1 MAAELSTDIGDQHAK
16 RSPSRRFTGALRS
29 LLGSIPI
36 PFMSGTKPNQDR
48 SMESGGLR
56 QSNSEDSKNSGS
68 IAPKSTN
75 LRGDN
80 DRTVLPENVMPQPS
94 GKNVITTDDSD
105 SEVEITRIE
114 YPSPSRAIKSGKS
127 SENSIVSRRDR
138 SLRKRSPRS
147 TEKNEVLS
155 RDRDLLPENLSEQRL
170 PRKRKK
176 FKSFESNKKRV
187 IINPSSESESEVT
200 GEPNVSV
207 STPKTHNV
215 SQKSPQSLQSS
226 KHSDHKT
233 AGSENNTNQTAVQNN
248 VSDETLNGKHNLG
261 QDKVSRKPKLSHEKE
276 FHYSEDELDTSRVE
290 YVGLNSALSS
300 TYEAELLRSIEE
312 AENSRLYVTRTQLQ
326 AEDVDDE
333 KLSAKIEAQFKIL
346 AMPRGEVD
354 NTEGENAIEK
364 QAMDIQGQSEKTQSP
379 DHDNPRDE
387 SCENVFREQNDKFNI
402 AARSA
407 IDDTENVIE
416 EGTMENQKDHN
427 QNHVDQVAIESNASG
442 NIKLV
447 SPPAVQDSEKN
458 VDHEDVPRL
467 FQGSHYPRLS
477 VPQPSSPPRNSTF
490 TLSSPHKGVLEA
502 GVVHQIIIH
511 SETDNPFHDNSID
524 VELRQNDDNTL
535 GANTEE
541 HAEDREKRRVRNRK
555 RRQGAE
561 RKLFRLQR
569 KNRLLKVESI
579 PTESEVV
586 ENGMNEEIP
595 SEAEIARAD
604 FNSADLVEKSKFTEE
619 KDTDEDVRR
628 RVGNSEGL
636 MKELAPGI
644 SNDNVNCTNQSRE
657 QGSALSQR
665 EEEKSD
671 STKLI
676 YGNGPGHSTDGGCL
690 KSTVSIDPEDVEDSG
705 PFHPPVQS
713 TQTPSSPIVS
723 KTQQNQDENIHNDNE
738 ADYQNTERSPI
749 PELRMIKAN
758 IEAPEQSVSGQS
770 TSPLPIDQDNSG
782 SFSPLSSQKIVQQ
795 PVSPKNF
802 EFQEFESSPHQSG
815 GSHDKSS
822 LQTPHAQEELAITGH
837 EKISDIISISSGLS
851 SRGSNVS
858 LQSMENDANS
868 EPQPHSQGKS
878 NSIPNSD
885 TTFLGTV
892 IPNSSQSI
900 QASQRRMPI
909 TSQIAINSS
918 QESQMNS
925 TIESL
930 KQVKE
935 PTKPENSLRP
945 RNKRVPQRTVRGE
958 TVDFA
963 SSEIVTVD
971 SESEPESA
979 PVSIAEIIRRRFAE
993 AGTKFDGFKVDD
1005 DSDD

>member
-48 SMESGGLR
+48 SSESGGLR
-56 QSNSEDSKNSGS
+56 QSNSEDPENSGS

-138 SLRKRSPRS
+138 SLRKRSPIS
-147 TEKNEVLS
+147 TKKIDILS
-155 RDRDLLPENLSEQRL
+155 RDRDLLPENPSEQRL

-187 IINPSSESESEVT
+187 IINPSSESESEAT

-233 AGSENNTNQTAVQNN
+233 AGGENNTNQTAVQNN
-248 VSDETLNGKHNLG
+248 VSDETVNEKHNPG
-261 QDKVSRKPKLSHEKE
+261 QAKASPKPKPSHEKE

-312 AENSRLYVTRTQLQ
+312 AENSRLYVTRTQVQ
-326 AEDVDDE
+326 AGDVDDE
-333 KLSAKIEAQFKIL
+333 KLSAEIEAQFKIL
-346 AMPRGEVD
+346 AVPRGEVD
-354 NTEGENAIEK
+354 NAEGENAIEK
-364 QAMDIQGQSEKTQSP
+364 QAMDIQGRNEQTQSP
-379 DHDNPRDE
+379 DHDNIRDE
-387 SCENVFREQNDKFNI
+387 SGENVFREQNDKDNI

-407 IDDTENVIE
+407 IDVTENVIE

-427 QNHVDQVAIESNASG
+427 QKHVDRIVNESNASG

-467 FQGSHYPRLS
+467 FQGSHSPRLS

-511 SETDNPFHDNSID
+511 SETDHPLHDNSTD
-524 VELRQNDDNTL
+524 VELRQDHDNTL
-535 GANTEE
+535 DANTED
-541 HAEDREKRRVRNRK
+541 HAEDSEKRRVRNRK

-586 ENGMNEEIP
+586 ENGMNKQIS
-595 SEAEIARAD
+595 SEVEIARAD
-604 FNSADLVEKSKFTEE
+604 SNSPELVEKSKSQYD
-619 KDTDEDVRR
+619 KYPDEDKRG
-628 RVGNSEGL
+628 RVGNSEGS

-644 SNDNVNCTNQSRE
+644 SNDNVHCTNQSRE
-657 QGSALSQR
+657 QGSALSQK

-671 STKLI
+671 STELI
-676 YGNGPGHSTDGGCL
+676 YGNGPGHSTDGECL
-690 KSTVSIDPEDVEDSG
+690 KSTVSIDPEDVENSG
-705 PFHPPVQS
+705 LFNPPVQS

-723 KTQQNQDENIHNDNE
+723 KTQQNQDRIIRTVNK
-738 ADYQNTERSPI
+738 ADSQNTERSPI
-749 PELRMIKAN
+749 PELRIIKAN
-758 IEAPEQSVSGQS
+758 IEAPELSVSGKS

-782 SFSPLSSQKIVQQ
+782 SFSPLSSQKNVQQ

-815 GSHDKSS
+815 SHDKSS

-837 EKISDIISISSGLS
+837 ENIPDIISISSGLS

-868 EPQPHSQGKS
+868 EPQPHSQGKT

-900 QASQRRMPI
+900 QASQRRMPL

-935 PTKPENSLRP
+935 PTKPENPSRS
-945 RNKRVPQRTVRGE
+945 RNKRVSQRTVRGE

-963 SSEIVTVD
+963 SPEIVTVD

>member
-16 RSPSRRFTGALRS
+16 RLPSRRFTGALRS

-36 PFMSGTKPNQDR
+36 PFMLGTKPNQDKDKG
-48 SMESGGLR
+48 SGGLR
-56 QSNSEDSKNSGS
+56 QLNFEDSENLGS
-68 IAPKSTN
+68 IASKLTN

-80 DRTVLPENVMPQPS
+80 DRTVLPENVMPQPL

-114 YPSPSRAIKSGKS
+114 YPSPLRAIKSGKF
-127 SENSIVSRRDR
+127 SENLIVSRRDR
-138 SLRKRSPRS
+138 SLRKRLPIS
-147 TEKNEVLS
+147 TEKNDILS
-155 RDRDLLPENLSEQRL
+155 RDRDLLQKTLSEQRL

-207 STPKTHNV
+207 TTPKSHNV
-215 SQKSPQSLQSS
+215 SQKLSQSLQSP
-226 KHSDHKT
+226 KHADYKS
-233 AGSENNTNQTAVQNN
+233 AGSENNTNQTAVQNT
-248 VSDETLNGKHNLG
+248 VSDEKLNEKHNLG
-261 QDKVSRKPKLSHEKE
+261 QDKVLRKPKPSHEKE

-300 TYEAELLRSIEE
+300 TYEAELLRLIEE
-312 AENSRLYVTRTQLQ
+312 AENSRLYVTRTQVQ
-326 AEDVDDE
+326 AGDVDDE
-333 KLSAKIEAQFKIL
+333 KLLAEIEAQFKLL

-364 QAMDIQGQSEKTQSP
+364 QAMDFQGQSEKTQFP

-387 SCENVFREQNDKFNI
+387 SCENVFREQNDKDNI

-416 EGTMENQKDHN
+416 EGTMKNQEDQN
-427 QNHVDQVAIESNASG
+427 QNHVDQVAIELNASG

-447 SPPAVQDSEKN
+447 SPPAVQDLEKN

-511 SETDNPFHDNSID
+511 SETDHPFHDNSID
-524 VELRQNDDNTL
+524 VELRQDHDYAL

-579 PTESEVV
+579 PKESEVI
-586 ENGMNEEIP
+586 ENGMNEEIS
-595 SEAEIARAD
+595 SEVEMARAD
-604 FNSADLVEKSKFTEE
+604 SNSADLVEKSKFTEE
-619 KDTDEDVRR
+619 KDMDEDVRG
-628 RVGNSEGL
+628 RVGNSEGS

-644 SNDNVNCTNQSRE
+644 LNDNVNCTNQSRE
-657 QGSALSQR
+657 QGLALLQK
-665 EEEKSD
+665 EGEKSD
-671 STKLI
+671 STELAC
-676 YGNGPGHSTDGGCL
+676 GNGPGHSTDVECL
-690 KSTVSIDPEDVEDSG
+690 KSTKLIGPEDVENSG

-713 TQTPSSPIVS
+713 TQTPSLPIVS
-723 KTQQNQDENIHNDNE
+723 KTQQNQDENIHNVNK

-749 PELRMIKAN
+749 LELRMIKAN
-758 IEAPEQSVSGQS
+758 IEAPEQSVSGKS
-770 TSPLPIDQDNSG
+770 ASPLPIDQDNSG
-782 SFSPLSSQKIVQQ
+782 SFLPLSSQKNVQQ

-802 EFQEFESSPHQSG
+802 EFQEFESSPHQL

-822 LQTPHAQEELAITGH
+822 LQTPHAQEELGITGH
-837 EKISDIISISSGLS
+837 ENILDIISISLGLS

-935 PTKPENSLRP
+935 PTKLENSSRL

-971 SESEPESA
+971 SESEPELA
-979 PVSIAEIIRRRFAE
+979 PVSIAEIIRRKFAE

>member
-1 MAAELSTDIGDQHAK
+1 MAAELSTDIGDQHAN
-16 RSPSRRFTGALRS
+16 RSPSRRFRGALRS

-36 PFMSGTKPNQDR
+36 PFMSGTKPNQDKDKG
-48 SMESGGLR
+48 SVSLR
-56 QSNSEDSKNSGS
+56 QSNSEDSENSGS

-75 LRGDN
+75 IRGDN
-80 DRTVLPENVMPQPS
+80 DRTVLPENVMPQQS

-114 YPSPSRAIKSGKS
+114 YPSPSRPIKSGIS

-138 SLRKRSPRS
+138 SLRKRSPIS
-147 TEKNEVLS
+147 TEKIDILS

-200 GEPNVSV
+200 GEPNVS
-207 STPKTHNV
+207 TPKSHNV
-215 SQKSPQSLQSS
+215 SQKSPQSLQSP
-226 KHSDHKT
+226 KHTNHKS
-233 AGSENNTNQTAVQNN
+233 AGDENNTNQTAVQIT
-248 VSDETLNGKHNLG
+248 VSDETLNEKHNPG
-261 QDKVSRKPKLSHEKE
+261 QAKASPKPKSSHEKE

-312 AENSRLYVTRTQLQ
+312 AENSRLYVTRTQVQ

-333 KLSAKIEAQFKIL
+333 KLSAEIEAQFKIL

-354 NTEGENAIEK
+354 NTEGENATEK
-364 QAMDIQGQSEKTQSP
+364 QAMHFQEQSEKTQSP
-379 DHDNPRDE
+379 HHGNPRDE
-387 SCENVFREQNDKFNI
+387 SGENVFREQNDKDNI

-407 IDDTENVIE
+407 IDVTENVIE

-511 SETDNPFHDNSID
+511 SETDHPFHDNSID
-524 VELRQNDDNTL
+524 VELRQDHDNTL
-535 GANTEE
+535 DANTEE

-586 ENGMNEEIP
+586 ENGTNEGMT
-595 SEAEIARAD
+595 SEVEIARAD
-604 FNSADLVEKSKFTEE
+604 SNSPKLVEKSKFTEE
-619 KDTDEDVRR
+619 KDTDEDVRG
-628 RVGNSEGL
+628 RVGNSEGS

-644 SNDNVNCTNQSRE
+644 SNDNVHCTNQSRE
-657 QGSALSQR
+657 QGSALSQK
-665 EEEKSD
+665 EE
-671 STKLI
+671 
-676 YGNGPGHSTDGGCL
+676 GNNPGHSTDGECS
-690 KSTVSIDPEDVEDSG
+690 KSTVRIDPEDVENSG

-723 KTQQNQDENIHNDNE
+723 KTQQNQDENIHNVNK
-738 ADYQNTERSPI
+738 ADCQNTERSPI
-749 PELRMIKAN
+749 SELRMIKAN
-758 IEAPEQSVSGQS
+758 IEAPEQSVSGKS
-770 TSPLPIDQDNSG
+770 ASPLPIDQDNSG
-782 SFSPLSSQKIVQQ
+782 SFSPLSSQKNVQQ
-795 PVSPKNF
+795 PVSPENF
-802 EFQEFESSPHQSG
+802 EFQEFESSPHQS

-822 LQTPHAQEELAITGH
+822 LQTPHAQEELGITGH
-837 EKISDIISISSGLS
+837 ENISDIISISSGLS

-858 LQSMENDANS
+858 LQSMDNNANS
-868 EPQPHSQGKS
+868 EPQPYSQGKT

-900 QASQRRMPI
+900 QASQRRMPL

-918 QESQMNS
+918 QESQINS

-935 PTKPENSLRP
+935 PTKSENSSRS

-1005 DSDD
+1005 DSDG

>member
-1 MAAELSTDIGDQHAK
+1 MAAELSTDIGDQYAK

-36 PFMSGTKPNQDR
+36 PFMSGTKPNQDKDKG
-48 SMESGGLR
+48 SGGLR
-56 QSNSEDSKNSGS
+56 QSNFEDSEKSGS

-75 LRGDN
+75 LRGEN

-114 YPSPSRAIKSGKS
+114 YPSPSRAIKSGKF

-138 SLRKRSPRS
+138 SLRKRSPIS
-147 TEKNEVLS
+147 TEKVDILS
-155 RDRDLLPENLSEQRL
+155 RDQDLLPENLSEQRL

-200 GEPNVSV
+200 GEPNVSF
-207 STPKTHNV
+207 STPKSHNV
-215 SQKSPQSLQSS
+215 SQKSPQSMQSP
-226 KHSDHKT
+226 KHADYKS
-233 AGSENNTNQTAVQNN
+233 AGDEQNTDQTAVQNT
-248 VSDETLNGKHNLG
+248 VSDEKLNEKHNPG
-261 QDKVSRKPKLSHEKE
+261 QDKVSPKPKSSHEKE

-312 AENSRLYVTRTQLQ
+312 AENSRLYVTRTQVQ
-326 AEDVDDE
+326 AGDVDDE
-333 KLSAKIEAQFKIL
+333 KLSAEIEAQFKIL

-364 QAMDIQGQSEKTQSP
+364 QAMHFQGQSEKTQSP

-387 SCENVFREQNDKFNI
+387 SGENVFREQNDKDNI

-407 IDDTENVIE
+407 IDVTENVIE
-416 EGTMENQKDHN
+416 EVETESKKDDN
-427 QNHVDQVAIESNASG
+427 QNHVDQVVNESNASG

-511 SETDNPFHDNSID
+511 SETDHPFHDKSID
-524 VELRQNDDNTL
+524 VELRQDHDNTL

-579 PTESEVV
+579 PTESEVI
-586 ENGMNEEIP
+586 ENGTNEGMT
-595 SEAEIARAD
+595 SEVEIARAD
-604 FNSADLVEKSKFTEE
+604 SNSPELVEKSKFTEE
-619 KDTDEDVRR
+619 KDTDEDVRG
-628 RVGNSEGL
+628 RVGNSKGS

-657 QGSALSQR
+657 QGSALSRKR
-665 EEEKSD
+665 E
-671 STKLI
+671 
-676 YGNGPGHSTDGGCL
+676 GNSPGHSTDGECL
-690 KSTVSIDPEDVEDSG
+690 KSTVSIDPEDVENSG

-723 KTQQNQDENIHNDNE
+723 KTQQNQDENIHNVNK
-738 ADYQNTERSPI
+738 ANYQNTERSPI

-758 IEAPEQSVSGQS
+758 IEAPEQSVSGQN

-782 SFSPLSSQKIVQQ
+782 SFSPLSSQKNVQQ

-802 EFQEFESSPHQSG
+802 EFQEFESSPRQS

-837 EKISDIISISSGLS
+837 ENISDIISISSGLS

-858 LQSMENDANS
+858 LQSMDNNANS
-868 EPQPHSQGKS
+868 EPQRYSQGKS

-900 QASQRRMPI
+900 QASQRRMPL

-925 TIESL
+925 TIESF